1 LPQILACGMLHL
13 KIGMTAAN
21 KDKAV
26 QAGQTVF

>member
-1 LPQILACGMLHL
+1 MLHL